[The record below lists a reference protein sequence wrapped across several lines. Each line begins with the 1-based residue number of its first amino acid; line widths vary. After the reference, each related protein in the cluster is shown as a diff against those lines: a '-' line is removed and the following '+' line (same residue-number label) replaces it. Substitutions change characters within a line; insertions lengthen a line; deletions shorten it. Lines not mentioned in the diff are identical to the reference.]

1 MTTNPA
7 VVATAYGEPDVLTLI
22 DAERP
27 VPGPGQ
33 VLIEV
38 RAAGINP
45 LDHKLYSGAFGAD
58 PAALP
63 MRLGLEVAGVVAE
76 IGPDDSDDQTFAVG
90 DAVLANGVSDGYAA
104 FVVADRADVF
114 AKPDTLSFEEASGL
128 LVTGGTAVD
137 LLTATRVQAGDTVL
151 VHGVSG
157 AVGSLVVQ
165 LATAKGARVIGTAR
179 PERHD
184 EVRALGGEPVAYGP
198 GLLERVRELAP
209 GGIDVAL
216 DAVGTDEAI
225 DTSAELVADRTRIAT
240 IANFGKAPALGI
252 QVLTGGGPSAGV
264 RAQARQHL
272 IEAAGAGTLT
282 VKVDRSFAL
291 GKAGDAHSY
300 LKSGK
305 AQGRLALIP

>member
-22 DAERP
+22 DTERP

-33 VLIEV
+33 LLIEV
-38 RAAGINP
+38 RAAGVNP
-45 LDHKLYSGAFGAD
+45 LDHKLYGGGFGTNPD
-58 PAALP
+58 ALP
-63 MRLGLEVAGVVAE
+63 MRLGLEVSGVVAE
-76 IGPDDSDDQTFAVG
+76 IGPDHNEGEALAVG
-90 DAVLANGVSDGYAA
+90 DAVLASVSGGYATY
-104 FVVADRADVF
+104 VVADRADVF

-128 LVTGGTAVD
+128 LVTGPTAVD
-137 LLTATRVQAGDTVL
+137 LLAATRVEAGDTVL
-151 VHGVSG
+151 VHGASG

-184 EVRALGGEPVAYGP
+184 EVRALGGEAVAYGP
-198 GLLERVRELAP
+198 GLVERIHELAP
-209 GGIDVAL
+209 EGINVAL

-225 DTSAELVADRTRIAT
+225 DASVELVADRTRIAT
-240 IANFGKAPALGI
+240 IANFAKAPALGI
-252 QVLTGGGPSAGV
+252 QVLTGGGPSAKR
-264 RAQARQHL
+264 RAQARQSL
-272 IEAAGAGTLT
+272 VEAAGVGTLT
-282 VKVDRSFAL
+282 VKVDRTFAL
-291 GKAGDAHSY
+291 GQAADAHTY